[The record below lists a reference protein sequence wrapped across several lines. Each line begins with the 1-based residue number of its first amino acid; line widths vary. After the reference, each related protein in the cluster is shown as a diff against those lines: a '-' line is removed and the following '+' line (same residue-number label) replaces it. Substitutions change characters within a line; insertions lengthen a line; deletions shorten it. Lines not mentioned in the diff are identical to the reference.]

1 MRPKLIEATMD
12 NYLSFMKKGVNN
24 ILVFPTNEKSL
35 AVKFMNNLSSS
46 SSKFNAENI
55 FVYATKE
62 WVNFD
67 DVKPH
72 YKNKYNFHFASPND
86 LNYKYPETEQL
97 HLKYRSAYNSDMTKM
112 AVQGFDVLY
121 YFTSLLLLSS
131 SLNELIMNQFDLKQN
146 GVGNG
151 YENSNVYI
159 IEQEDFELINV
170 QNK

>member
-1 MRPKLIEATMD
+1 
-12 NYLSFMKKGVNN
+12 
-24 ILVFPTNEKSL
+24 
-35 AVKFMNNLSSS
+35 
-46 SSKFNAENI
+46 
-55 FVYATKE
+55 
-62 WVNFD
+62 
-67 DVKPH
+67 
-72 YKNKYNFHFASPND
+72 
-86 LNYKYPETEQL
+86 
-97 HLKYRSAYNSDMTKM
+97 MTKM

-121 YFTSLLLLSS
+121 YFTSLLLLSN